1 MAPHRRC
8 LLQQL
13 PADVLLHVL
22 SFLPPADKLAVRAC
36 CHHFRRLA
44 DSRHLWRGHTAR
56 LRFGRGRRRYD
67 AHFWAGL
74 ARRGVCSA
82 VVQVQDQG
90 ATKTHWK
97 QLAAAL
103 PSLSALA
110 VDGGIRDCED
120 HLDRF
125 PNLSCLVLRG
135 SPPRGRGRAPKDP
148 IGALRVADPERVTR
162 IGLCD
167 VSFRAHADLPAFLAR
182 FANLTCFSYHPS
194 GPDPR
199 GRVVEGDAF
208 GLVVA
213 GLPKLRHLSWAVRPF
228 FKYASVAGP
237 RADPGETVNRTLT
250 SLELLVYNDFGL
262 AYDAMRPLT
271 RLRSLAVVY
280 MDAAAHTHQGGRLNT
295 WLDHAPHLSTLMVHG
310 GPAPRDYARSIP
322 PTVRSLTVRT
332 GRLTAADLAAV
343 GAQVPGLVHLEVDA
357 WPPAA
362 GPVAARFFPALQ
374 SVHLRIWQVPEEDQD
389 FLDLGRF
396 QSLRRVEVEV
406 ADAEEPPRLS
416 ELRGRLQTLTGDR
429 VRVLAAPRP
438 RRDPMACHHQQVHQS
453 QD

>member
-1 MAPHRRC
+1 MAPHRRL

-36 CHHFRRLA
+36 CRHFRQLA
-44 DSRHLWRGHTAR
+44 DSRRLWRGHTAR

-74 ARRGVCSA
+74 ARRGVRSA
-82 VVQVQDQG
+82 VVQVQDQVQG
-90 ATKTHWK
+90 ATETHWK

-125 PNLSCLVLRG
+125 PNLSCLALRG
-135 SPPRGRGRAPKDP
+135 SPPRGRAPKDLM
-148 IGALRVADPERVTR
+148 GALRVADPERVTR

-182 FANLTCFSYHPS
+182 FANLTWFSYHPS

-199 GRVVEGDAF
+199 DAF
-208 GLVVA
+208 GRVVA

-228 FKYASVAGP
+228 SKYASGP
-237 RADPGETVNRTLT
+237 GPGGGGTGSGETVNRTLT
-250 SLELLVYNDFGL
+250 SLELVVYDDSGL
-262 AYDAMRPLT
+262 AHDATRPLT

-280 MDAAAHTHQGGRLNT
+280 MDAHVHQGGRLNT
-295 WLDHAPHLSTLMVHG
+295 WLDHAPHLSTLVVHG

-322 PTVRSLTVRT
+322 PTVRGLTVRA

-343 GAQVPGLVHLEVDA
+343 GAQVPGLVHLEVDP

-374 SVHLRIWQVPEEDQD
+374 SVHLRLWQIPEEDLD

-416 ELRGRLQTLTGDR
+416 ELRRRLQTLTGDR

-438 RRDPMACHHQQVHQS
+438 RRDPMACCHQQVHQS